1 MKTTE
6 KTLTTKGLSTRNRIL
21 QAARKQLV
29 EGGYESF
36 VMRELAG
43 SLGIKLGNLQYY
55 FKTREQLILQVI
67 ETEAAK
73 DVLTIEQHKQE
84 GKPANEAFRLI
95 VQDLVTRWRGNS
107 GVIFSTLG
115 TLALHNKS
123 FQQLYQSI
131 YTKFYSALEGSLQEM
146 NPGLSDDEIAI
157 RVRLITALIDG
168 SPMQIQV
175 GSVQQYLERLQEQAE
190 LIAFGIPSEL
200 RMRMKL

>member
-1 MKTTE
+1 
-6 KTLTTKGLSTRNRIL
+6 
-21 QAARKQLV
+21 
-29 EGGYESF
+29 
-36 VMRELAG
+36 MRELAG
-43 SLGIKLGNLQYY
+43 LLGIKLGNLQYY
-55 FKTREQLILQVI
+55 FKTREELILQVI

-95 VQDLVTRWRGNS
+95 VQDLATCWRGNS

>member
-36 VMRELAG
+36 VMRELTG

-84 GKPANEAFRLI
+84 GKPANEAFRSI

-107 GVIFSTLG
+107 GVIFSTLV
-115 TLALHNKS
+115 TLALHNKP
-123 FQQLYQSI
+123 FKQLYRSI
-131 YTKFYSALEGSLQEM
+131 YAKFYSALEGPLLEM
-146 NPGLSDDEIAI
+146 NPGLSDDETAL

-168 SPMQIQV
+168 SSMQTQV
-175 GSVQQYLERLQEQAE
+175 GSVQQYLERVQGQAE
-190 LIAFGIPSEL
+190 LIAQSRHSNIET
-200 RMRMKL
+200 